1 MLLVKSLY
9 AISEIIVC
17 HWRKHC
23 MILAGAS
30 DEITIFVHH
39 IIKNI
44 AT

>member
-9 AISEIIVC
+9 AIGNTIVC

-39 IIKNI
+39 FIKNI